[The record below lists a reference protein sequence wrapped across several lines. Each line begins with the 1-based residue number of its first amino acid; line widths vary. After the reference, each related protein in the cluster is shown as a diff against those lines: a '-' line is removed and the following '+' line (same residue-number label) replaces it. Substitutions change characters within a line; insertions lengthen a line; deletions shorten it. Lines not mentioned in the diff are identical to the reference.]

1 MILMNYFATLNPV
14 AFTNALP
21 GNIAQGLIWGIMA
34 LGVYITFRL
43 LDFADLTVDGSFA
56 TGGAV
61 TVMMTINGY
70 NIWVSLLCA
79 CIAGLLAGLCTGLL
93 HTKLG
98 IPPIL
103 AGILT
108 QIALYSINLNI
119 MQRHANQALSAD
131 KYNLV
136 LSSRNLTHAII
147 VGVIFSVVIIAVLYW
162 YFGTEQG
169 SAIRATGCN
178 PAMSKAQGINIDNMK
193 LIGLA
198 LSNAIVA
205 LSGGLLAGLCTG
217 LLHTKLGIPPIL
229 AGILTQIA
237 LYSINLNIM
246 QRHANQALSADKY
259 NLVLSSRNLTHAI
272 IVGVIFSVV
281 IIAVLYWYFGTEQG
295 SAIRATGC
303 NPAMSKAQGINIDNM
318 KLIGLALS
326 NAIVALSGGLLSQYS
341 GFSDVNMG
349 RGGIVIGL
357 AAVIIGE
364 VLGDAILGKHMNFMG
379 KLIFVIF
386 GGIVYYIVIG
396 IVLWLQ
402 MPSDDLK
409 LFTAIIVAIF
419 LAVPYLKGKSKASF
433 KKAGKRSAAAL
444 NAKEGK

>member
-1 MILMNYFATLNPV
+1 MNYFSSLNPL

-61 TVMMTINGY
+61 TVMMTVKGY
-70 NIWVSLLCA
+70 NIWVALLCA

-119 MQRHANQALSAD
+119 MDRHANQALSVD
-131 KYNLV
+131 KYSLI
-136 LSSRNLTHAII
+136 LSSRNLTSAI
-147 VGVIFSVVIIAVLYW
+147 VIGLLFAAVLIIVLYW

-178 PAMSKAQGINIDNMK
+178 PAMSRAQGINIDNMK
-193 LIGLA
+193 LIGLSI
-198 LSNAIVA
+198 SNAIVA
-205 LSGGLLAGLCTG
+205 LSGGLLA
-217 LLHTKLGIPPIL
+217 
-229 AGILTQIA
+229 
-237 LYSINLNIM
+237 
-246 QRHANQALSADKY
+246 
-259 NLVLSSRNLTHAI
+259 
-272 IVGVIFSVV
+272 
-281 IIAVLYWYFGTEQG
+281 
-295 SAIRATGC
+295 
-303 NPAMSKAQGINIDNM
+303 
-318 KLIGLALS
+318 
-326 NAIVALSGGLLSQYS
+326 QYS
-341 GFSDVNMG
+341 GFADVNMG

-364 VLGDAILGKHMNFMG
+364 VLGDAILGKRMDFKG
-379 KLIFVIF
+379 RLIFVVI
-386 GGIVYYIVIG
+386 GGIIYYIVIG
-396 IVLWLQ
+396 IVLWLK

-419 LAVPYLKGKSKASF
+419 LAVPYLKGKSKSSF
-433 KKAGKRSAAAL
+433 AKAGKRAAAML
-444 NAKEGK
+444 AGRSATAYGDVDAKNKEEK